1 MYYNINTINFDFKTI
16 LNNTL
21 GCYSLYG
28 NKIKIN
34 KNMSELNN
42 FIFNTYDK
50 KIIKKLKQ
58 NLCIYLNNF
67 SLFLYSKIRKCP
79 TFTLGLS

>member
-21 GCYSLYG
+21 SCYSLYR

-34 KNMSELNN
+34 KNMSEINN

-50 KIIKKLKQ
+50 KLKQ
-58 NLCIYLNNF
+58 NLYIYLNKF

-79 TFTLGLS
+79 TFTLGLP